1 MLKDWKCTVCNTGR
15 LVGAASVSPRSS
27 RLGLLTRP
35 LEAGL
40 LCALG
45 CITFIDR
52 AGRAL
57 FYRGDGVL
65 CRGPARARAG
75 GLAGGRAAGAVPT
88 AWLAGVGPAGGWR
101 VRARLLVGA
110 ASRGPGSGG
119 SGRRVSRLFSSQVL
133 PTGYG
138 LDSRC
143 RRLSCGTVLGP
154 CRRRCPFRKGISRP
168 GAPGGGACG
177 WSEAR
182 PVLCPRCGRAAGA
195 VSAEEPGRVLG
206 VRSAARRGAAARG
219 RGAAG
224 RSGSARTGRG
234 LDCGRAVSGAS
245 LSPCPGH
252 ARLRAKCVPG
262 LTSSS
267 RLCSCRKC
275 LSGNVLT
282 LL

>member
-119 SGRRVSRLFSSQVL
+119 SGRRVARLFSSQVL

-182 PVLCPRCGRAAGA
+182 PVLCSGA

-206 VRSAARRGAAARG
+206 VRSAARRGGAGKGCG
-219 RGAAG
+219 RKE
-224 RSGSARTGRG
+224 RKRPHRPRTGLRK
-234 LDCGRAVSGAS
+234 GRVG
-245 LSPCPGH
+245 
-252 ARLRAKCVPG
+252 RVP
-262 LTSSS
+262 
-267 RLCSCRKC
+267 
-275 LSGNVLT
+275 
-282 LL
+282 